1 MVVGYK
7 STCYMYMYTNMLEHM
22 NGKEILIFSE
32 RRGGGT
38 RIKVCLSVILLNYE
52 FIYIGDPLMGGD
64 THRVCDF

>member
-7 STCYMYMYTNMLEHM
+7 STCHMYMYTRMLEHT
-22 NGKEILIFSE
+22 NGKKNLIFSE
-32 RRGGGT
+32 RRGGGV